1 MSYNLI
7 NKYHF
12 IAQWGGSRI
21 DFLEISGLDIFVN
34 VIPVRGGSSP
44 QESAMKIP
52 GLTSFPEVVLK
63 RTIRVGDNEFFDWIN
78 TRKFG
83 TVERRDVTISLLDEN
98 HEPAITWMIKNTFP
112 SAYYGPVLSSTDSEV
127 AMETLVLTHEG
138 FTVQHNRK
146 KN

>member
-1 MSYNLI
+1 MSQNLI

-44 QESAMKIP
+44 QESPMKIP

-63 RTIRVGDNEFFDWIN
+63 RAIRVGDNEFFD
-78 TRKFG
+78 
-83 TVERRDVTISLLDEN
+83 
-98 HEPAITWMIKNTFP
+98 
-112 SAYYGPVLSSTDSEV
+112 
-127 AMETLVLTHEG
+127 
-138 FTVQHNRK
+138 
-146 KN
+146 